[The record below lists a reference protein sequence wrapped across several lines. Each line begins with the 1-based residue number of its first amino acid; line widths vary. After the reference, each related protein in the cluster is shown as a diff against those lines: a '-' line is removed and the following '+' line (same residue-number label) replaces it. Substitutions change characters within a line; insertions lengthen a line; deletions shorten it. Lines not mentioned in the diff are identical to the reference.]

1 MTSIVDALKPCRK
14 HCLSLSPWLTSKYR
28 RIRFETLSLKVGVI
42 LALKDVV
49 GRCVAL
55 WDAVWR
61 CMALWD
67 AVCSVR
73 NATDIGIRLI
83 FLSVMLALQ
92 LYKGL
97 AVSVS

>member
-49 GRCVAL
+49 GLCRAL
-55 WDAVWR
+55 CGGVWR
-61 CMALWD
+61 CGALYGGVWRCGTLC
-67 AVCSVR
+67 AVL
-73 NATDIGIRLI
+73 G
-83 FLSVMLALQ
+83 MLQTLEF
-92 LYKGL
+92 
-97 AVSVS
+97 V

>member
-1 MTSIVDALKPCRK
+1 M
-14 HCLSLSPWLTSKYR
+14 W
-28 RIRFETLSLKVGVI
+28 
-42 LALKDVV
+42 
-49 GRCVAL
+49 RCMAL

-73 NATDIGIRLI
+73 NATDIEIRLI
-83 FLSVMLALQ
+83 FLRVMLALQ

>member
-1 MTSIVDALKPCRK
+1 MVEAP
-14 HCLSLSPWLTSKYR
+14 SL
-28 RIRFETLSLKVGVI
+28 IRSVEGFCIFSGIGL
-42 LALKDVV
+42 
-49 GRCVAL
+49 GRSMAL
-55 WDAVWR
+55 WGTVWR

-83 FLSVMLALQ
+83 FLRVMLALQ

>member
-1 MTSIVDALKPCRK
+1 MLILGLLMTSIVDALKPCRK

-42 LALKDVV
+42 LALNDIV
-49 GRCVAL
+49 GRCV
-55 WDAVWR
+55 
-61 CMALWD
+61 ALWD

-83 FLSVMLALQ
+83 FLRVMLALQ

>member
-49 GRCVAL
+49 WRCV
-55 WDAVWR
+55 
-61 CMALWD
+61 ALWD

-83 FLSVMLALQ
+83 FLRVMLALQ

>member
-1 MTSIVDALKPCRK
+1 M
-14 HCLSLSPWLTSKYR
+14 
-28 RIRFETLSLKVGVI
+28 
-42 LALKDVV
+42 
-49 GRCVAL
+49 GRCMAL
-55 WDAVWR
+55 WGAVWR